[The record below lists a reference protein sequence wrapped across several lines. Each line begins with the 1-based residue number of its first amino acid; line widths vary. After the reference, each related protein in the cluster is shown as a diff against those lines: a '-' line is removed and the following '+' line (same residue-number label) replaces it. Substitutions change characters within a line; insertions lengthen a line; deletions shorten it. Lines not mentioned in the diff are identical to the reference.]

1 MSSKDFVHQINN
13 DIFHF
18 QVQLISSGVT
28 QTLTPAAIKTLVIED
43 ELDSFFHKGF
53 IVIDNRYDAIER
65 QAAPT
70 VNTTTGS
77 LSQTVDY
84 VLQGDSRDQIFIYIY
99 PKGQYTGPGNG
110 NLEQPSVLKRSAIF
124 LQATIYNIEEI
135 SSNTPDV
142 KFKKLYF
149 WDKYYEYLREKNVHW
164 STSDVIENGLQGLT
178 TSITSAGAVAGYSV
192 ESVDQYSDVD
202 RAIPTG
208 AAIKAFLGAAF
219 PAKGYEI
226 PAFFPSTTF
235 GTDDTKNGR
244 VSTETSKVQIIPDDK
259 YWDIGAT
266 KIFFSTPARYKAIDS
281 LNYLLSRHVSTIDNL
296 YDQTILRIDRYTRCF
311 TFIPLTKYFSN
322 AFIGGK
328 DLTDS
333 TGETQLNAGGDFYIE
348 TIKLGGYYTDAN
360 ANGTIPQYKKAYTP
374 NKYIIQLEQTGTA
387 DNFKLEPSVG
397 GVMQREFNT
406 KMVHSYDSEGKQF
419 QVDLYYNNIRQIV
432 ASYFTNYVNTIK
444 PNMWTNLTPGTLR
457 TSNINVEHKFS
468 VIEQDSEQRISQGR
482 NKALYASIFA
492 NNVININLQGSTFR
506 QAGRFIGVDRD
517 GSSPYSNYDAKAL
530 GIYLLTGVK
539 HIFENNSYSNE
550 LIAMKTYTEF
560 KILADQVG
568 PGNENIE
575 TQANI

>member
-1 MSSKDFVHQINN
+1 MSTSFFEHQINN

-18 QVQLISSGVT
+18 QVELITAGIT
-28 QTLTPAAIKTLVIED
+28 QTITPAAIKSLVIED

-70 VNTTTGS
+70 VDKTGK
-77 LSQTVDY
+77 LTETLNY
-84 VLQGDSRDQIFIYIY
+84 ILQGDSRDQIFIMIY
-99 PKGQYTGPGNG
+99 PKGQDTGTGIG
-110 NLEQPSVLKRSAIF
+110 NLEDPSVLRHSAIY
-124 LQATIYNIEEI
+124 LQATIYNVEEV
-135 SSNTPDV
+135 SSDTPDV
-142 KFKKLYF
+142 KYKKLYF
-149 WDKYYEYLREKNVHW
+149 WDKYYEYLREKNVYW

-192 ESVDQYSDVD
+192 QAVDEYSDVD

-219 PAKGYEI
+219 PAEGYEM
-226 PAFFPSTTF
+226 PAYFPSTTF
-235 GTDDTKNGR
+235 DNDATLAGIVGTD
-244 VSTETSKVQIIPDDK
+244 TSKVQIIPDDK

-296 YDQTILRIDRYTRCF
+296 YDQAILRINRFPRCF

-322 AFIGGK
+322 AFIGGS
-328 DLTDS
+328 DS
-333 TGETQLNAGGDFYIE
+333 TDTTGKTQLNAGGKLYIE

-360 ANGTIPQYKKAYTP
+360 TDSTIPQYKLAYTP
-374 NKYIIQLEQTGTA
+374 NKYAIQLEQTGTA

-444 PNMWTNLTPGTLR
+444 PSIWTNLTPGTFR
-457 TSNINVEHKFS
+457 TSNTNVEHKFS

-492 NNVININLQGSTFR
+492 NNIININLRGSTFR
-506 QAGRFIGVDRD
+506 QSGGFIGVDRD
-517 GSSPYSNYDAKAL
+517 GSSPFSNYDAKAL

-575 TQANI
+575 TQTNI